1 MSKRI
6 TGRRDVMAGL
16 GAVATAA
23 ALGSTSVSAQGGAAT
38 FQPTLHPTDD
48 WMSAMPGKHRVLLD
62 VTSPEGLPDAIR
74 FAGNLFTG
82 SKNGYGLDDADMAI
96 MICLRHSAT
105 AYGYGDAVWAKYGKL
120 LAPKVEPTPTGN
132 PYNSGERMQ
141 LSGLAKRGVQFIVCG
156 TASRGIAG
164 RLAGQGGDADALLKT
179 EMVPNLLPN
188 SRLVAAGVVGVLH
201 AQERG
206 FRLIFVG

>member
-1 MSKRI
+1 M
-6 TGRRDVMAGL
+6 TGL

-23 ALGSTSVSAQGGAAT
+23 AFGGTAEAAQAPAPA
-38 FQPTLHPTDD
+38 FQPTLHATDD
-48 WMSAMPGKHRVLLD
+48 WMNAMPGKHRVILD
-62 VTSPEGLPDAIR
+62 VTSPEGVPDAIR

-82 SKNGYGLDDADMAI
+82 SKNGYGIEDADMAI

-105 AYGYGDAVWAKYGKL
+105 AYAYGDAVWAKYGKM
-120 LAPKVEPTPTGN
+120 LAPKVEPVPTAN

-164 RLAGQGGDADALLKT
+164 RLAGQGGDAEALLKT

-206 FRLIFVG
+206 FRLLFVG

>member
-1 MSKRI
+1 M
-6 TGRRDVMAGL
+6 TGL

-23 ALGSTSVSAQGGAAT
+23 AFGGAAEAAQT
-38 FQPTLHPTDD
+38 PATAFQPTLHATDD
-48 WMSAMPGKHRVLLD
+48 WMNAMPGKHRVILD

-82 SKNGYGLDDADMAI
+82 SKNGYGLEDADMAI

-105 AYGYGDAVWAKYGKL
+105 VYGYGDAVWAKYGKM
-120 LAPKVEPTPTGN
+120 LAPKVEPAPTAN

-164 RLAGQGGDADALLKT
+164 RLAGQGGDAEALLKT
-179 EMVPNLLPN
+179 EMVPNLLPS